1 MNEPSRRRYSMARRS
16 AQVEA
21 TKERIRS
28 AAIQLFAE
36 KSYDFTLKEVA
47 KAAQTTVQ
55 TVLRLFHSKEA
66 LANLAL
72 ETGEPI
78 FAYPEAPP
86 GNVASAIK
94 QLYDAYEA
102 TGDRLLRQIG
112 AERLHPNLVPR
123 IEAAR
128 AAHRTWLEKIFAPQ
142 LGTRSGPAHQSLL
155 YGLLIATD
163 PQVWKLLR
171 RDQGLYR
178 GVAEAMIRHIVNAL
192 LRAY

>member
-16 AQVEA
+16 AQVDA

-36 KSYDFTLKEVA
+36 KSYDFTLKDVA
-47 KAAQTTVQ
+47 KAAQTTIQ

-72 ETGEPI
+72 EAGEPV
-78 FAYPEAPP
+78 FSYPETPP

-94 QLYDAYEA
+94 QLYDAYETA
-102 TGDRLLRQIG
+102 GDRLLRQIG
-112 AERLHPNLVPR
+112 AERHHPNLVPR

-128 AAHRTWLEKIFAPQ
+128 AAHRAWLEKIFAPQ

-155 YGLLIATD
+155 YGLLVATD
-163 PQVWKLLR
+163 LQVWKLLR

-178 GVAEAMIRHIVNAL
+178 GVAEAMVRHIVNAL